1 MVKTKA
7 KATKKCSRPR
17 CTNDAVSI
25 RAKFC
30 TACFKK
36 NASLTS
42 SKRKVFGGGGGVFGN
57 SGNTTTARGK
67 GVLGNG
73 GNTIAGRQKKSAGAR
88 SGLKRSA
95 KFALVVKKHWL
106 DKILAGEKTWEIRGS
121 STSRRGWI
129 HLAQSKA
136 GGTLVGRARL
146 VKCIQLDKTAFFEH
160 VHLHCV
166 PRLSMVPYKRVFA
179 WVLEDVE
186 RFVQPFTYNHRQGA
200 VIWATAWGNHG

>member
-1 MVKTKA
+1 ML
-7 KATKKCSRPR
+7 R
-17 CTNDAVSI
+17 CKNDAASP
-25 RAKFC
+25 RARFC
-30 TACFKK
+30 AGCFKK
-36 NASLTS
+36 NASSVSL
-42 SKRKVFGGGGGVFGN
+42 KRKVYGGGD
-57 SGNTTTARGK
+57 
-67 GVLGNG
+67 
-73 GNTIAGRQKKSAGAR
+73 GNTITGRQKKSAGAR
-88 SGLKRSA
+88 SGVKRSA

-106 DKILAGEKTWEIRGS
+106 DKILAGEKKWEIRGS

-186 RFVQPFTYNHRQGA
+186 RFVQPFSYNHRQGA